1 MFGAARTTITAS
13 TISTTMNRVATSKSD
28 QSPRRRERVW
38 RRIGDSASVEAIFA
52 SLQMVRGK
60 AATGEVLGQLSLE
73 VVGEAPA
80 VVGDE
85 ALGLLLDAALIR
97 ALDGRKN
104 APKNAAVGA
113 RRRARRHRPRTA
125 VQVKVSV

>member
-1 MFGAARTTITAS
+1 M
-13 TISTTMNRVATSKSD
+13 SKSD
-28 QSPRRRERVW
+28 RLPRRRERVW

-80 VVGDE
+80 VAGDE

>member
-113 RRRARRHRPRTA
+113 RRRARRHRPGTA